1 MLLFRERMTRLYF
14 PKEVAP
20 SGGLSTAQGGSEI
33 SRLINNFAPPASSNE
48 HDETAYKMDLMAQQV
63 GALFQEQRKMTRT
76 IDTIAMLIRKQAL
89 GL

>member
-1 MLLFRERMTRLYF
+1 
-14 PKEVAP
+14 
-20 SGGLSTAQGGSEI
+20 
-33 SRLINNFAPPASSNE
+33 
-48 HDETAYKMDLMAQQV
+48 MDLMAQQV